1 MTTFTAES
9 KSQLAKLLATENLRI
24 EHQKIR
30 TARFDPKN
38 RVLYCPI
45 WKNMSGVLYDLLMG
59 HEVGHAL
66 YTPAQGWH
74 DAVSDKGRNYK
85 GFLNVV
91 EDARIEKKI
100 KRKYPGIRKS
110 FVEAYND
117 LMQRDFFELK
127 GRDINQMS
135 FINRLNLFTKSSG
148 TMDIK
153 FTAFEEKLVEEV
165 MRCETWDD
173 VLRVT
178 GLVWDYSKDEQFQM
192 VEEEFTF
199 ELDSFG
205 EDGDFDDSSDSDF
218 DYDFSD
224 ETTEQE
230 DNQSDSEGSEES
242 DDSKKMQGTPNN
254 EDETEDG
261 EETFTQIN
269 RFKQSTLSKE
279 DQFIVFEPTCETDNA
294 FRKKENEL
302 LDEKCKDY
310 VYITTPEPNLKSII
324 TPAKRVNQLLSEFYT
339 NESEKTTLY
348 NSFKSRNERYISLL
362 AKEFEMKKAASCYAK
377 AKTSNTGDIDVSKLY
392 KYQIDDTIFKKM
404 MRIPKGKSHGLIL
417 LLDKSGSMSNNL
429 KGSIE
434 QILILTSFCRKV
446 NIPFV
451 VYGFGNNTTAFFED
465 HGGYNE
471 TLNQKLRESFSKEEG
486 ELCLDGVFLREY
498 LNSKM
503 SNSEF
508 TKSTKNLVSLMNG
521 FTGGRYSRHYPVSE
535 GLSNTPMVEAIVAVE
550 KITQEFRKVNNLDIV
565 NLVIVHDGD
574 ADTINTYHS
583 YAGDNYKNY
592 KHMSSTYN
600 NVYLRDKKT
609 KFETKVEH
617 NDFLSQNIL
626 KWYSYRTGAKVF
638 GFFLTDGSNSSA
650 ESAAMMHHY
659 EKTDSKNIYDNESI
673 QWHEK
678 RYRAKELAK
687 KLKKEKLLV
696 SKKPGYESFFII
708 PGGSELQV
716 NDGELE
722 IDTTKKVTA
731 SKLANAFMKFN
742 KKRQVNRV
750 LVSKFIDGIAV

>member
-1 MTTFTAES
+1 MTTFTTET

-74 DAVSDKGRNYK
+74 DAVCDKGRNYK

-110 FVEAYND
+110 FIEAYQD
-117 LMQRDFFELK
+117 LMSRDFFELK
-127 GRDINQMS
+127 DRDINQMS

-148 TMDIK
+148 TMDIQ
-153 FTAFEEKLVEEV
+153 FTTFEEKLVEEV
-165 MRCETWDD
+165 LRCETWED

-178 GLVWDYSKDEQFQM
+178 GLVWDYSKEEQFEM
-192 VEEEFTF
+192 AEEEFTF
-199 ELDSFG
+199 ELHSFG
-205 EDGDFDDSSDSDF
+205 GNGEFDDSDDSDF
-218 DYDFSD
+218 EYDFSD
-224 ETTEQE
+224 ESTEQN
-230 DNQSDSEGSEES
+230 DNESEGSDES
-242 DDSKKMQGTPNN
+242 KQMHGTANN
-254 EDETEDG
+254 EDETDDG
-261 EETFTQIN
+261 EENFTQIN
-269 RFKQSTLSKE
+269 RFKQSALSKE
-279 DQFIVFEPTCETDNA
+279 DQLVTFEPTCETDDA
-294 FRKKENEL
+294 FRRKENEL

-310 VYITTPEPNLKSII
+310 LYVTTPEPNLKNIV
-324 TPAKRVNQLLSEFYT
+324 TPAKRVNELLAAHYT
-339 NESEKTTLY
+339 DESKKNEQY
-348 NSFKSRNERYISLL
+348 NSFKSRNDRYISLL

-392 KYQIDDTIFKKM
+392 KYQIDDTIFKKT

-429 KGSIE
+429 RGSIE

-446 NIPFV
+446 NIPFI

-465 HGGYNE
+465 QGGYNPL
-471 TLNQKLRESFSKEEG
+471 LNQKILDSFSKVEG
-486 ELCLDGVFLREY
+486 ELRLDSVFLREY

-521 FTGGRYSRHYPVSE
+521 FGGPNRYSKNYPISE
-535 GLSNTPMVEAIVAVE
+535 GLSNTPLVESIVAVE
-550 KITQEFRKVNNLDIV
+550 KITQDFRKVNNLDIV

-574 ADTINTYHS
+574 ADTISTVHAYNVENPN
-583 YAGDNYKNY
+583 NYR
-592 KHMSSTYN
+592 HLSPSYN
-600 NVYLRDKKT
+600 NIYLRDRKN
-609 KFETKVEH
+609 KFESKVEN
-617 NDFLSQNIL
+617 NDTLSQNIL

-638 GFFLTDGSNSSA
+638 GFFLTDGSNKSA
-650 ESAAMMHHY
+650 EGAALIHHY
-659 EKTDSKNIYDNESI
+659 EKTDSKNIYDDPNL
-673 QWHEK
+673 QWPEK
-678 RYRAKELAK
+678 RLKAKELAK
-687 KLKKEKLLV
+687 KLKAEKLLV

-708 PGGSELQV
+708 PGGSNLQV

-731 SKLANAFMKFN
+731 SKLTNAFIKFN

>member
-1 MTTFTAES
+1 MTTFTTES

-24 EHQKIR
+24 EHQKLR
-30 TARFDPKN
+30 TAKFDPKN

-45 WKNMSGVLYDLLMG
+45 WKNMSGVLYDLLLG

-74 DAVSDKGRNYK
+74 DAVCDKGQNYK

-110 FVEAYND
+110 FVEAYNE
-117 LMQRDFFELK
+117 LMKRDFFELK
-127 GRDINQMS
+127 DRDINELS

-178 GLVWDYSKDEQFQM
+178 GLVWDYSKEEQFEM
-192 VEEEFTF
+192 IEDEFVYEINF
-199 ELDSFG
+199 SDD
-205 EDGDFDDSSDSDF
+205 EDGDFDDSDEF
-218 DYDFSD
+218 DFSD
-224 ETTEQE
+224 EITEQMDGKGGKPFKSKDDVQDESSDAKSSDKNDE
-230 DNQSDSEGSEES
+230 DSDG
-242 DDSKKMQGTPNN
+242 
-254 EDETEDG
+254 EDG
-261 EETFTQIN
+261 EVTQIN
-269 RFKQSTLSKE
+269 RFKESKLSKE
-279 DQFIVFEPTCETDNA
+279 DQFENFEPVCETDSA
-294 FRKKENEL
+294 FRKKESEL
-302 LDEKCKDY
+302 LDEKSKDY
-310 VYITTPEPNLKSII
+310 VYVTPPEPNLKNII
-324 TPAKRVNQLLSEFYT
+324 TPAKRVNQLLSEYYT
-339 NESEKTTLY
+339 DNFGKTEKY
-348 NSFKSRNERYISLL
+348 NSFKNRNDRYISLL
-362 AKEFEMKKAASCYAK
+362 AKEFEMKKAAAAYSK

-404 MRIPKGKSHGLIL
+404 MRVPKGKSHGLIL

-451 VYGFGNNTTAFFED
+451 VYGFGNNATAFFED
-465 HGGYNE
+465 SGGYTDDN
-471 TLNQKLRESFSKEEG
+471 NMKLRDMFSRKEG
-486 ELCLDGVFLREY
+486 EICLEHVFLREY

-508 TKSTKNLVSLMNG
+508 TKSIKNLVCLMDG
-521 FTGGRYSRHYPVSE
+521 FSGHRYNRYYPVSE
-535 GLSNTPMVEAIVAVE
+535 GLSNTPMVEAIVATE

-583 YAGDNYKNY
+583 YDVSNPKNY

-600 NVYLRDKKT
+600 NVYLRDTKT
-609 KFETKVEH
+609 KFESKV
-617 NDFLSQNIL
+617 NTTDSLNQNIL

-650 ESAAMMHHY
+650 EGAVMMHHY
-659 EKTDSKNIYDNESI
+659 EKTNSKNIYEDESI
-673 QWHEK
+673 QWHDK
-678 RYRAKELAK
+678 RYKAKELAK

-696 SKKPGYESFFII
+696 SKKPGYENFFII
-708 PGGSELQV
+708 PGGNELQV

-731 SKLANAFMKFN
+731 SKLTNAFIKFN